1 MNRTIFDQIS
11 QVSGENMYETIYH
24 LSRDPLPFRK
34 LNHTRPGSDRCS
46 LYEADAFLQSRLAS
60 FGYAVETEG
69 VQVQAFRCDTS
80 KPKAQ
85 QYSAP
90 APEDPWYPAYN
101 LYAEQRGSTL
111 PEEIVLLLAH
121 KDSQSWVDSP
131 GANDNGVGTAAV
143 LEIARVIGS
152 FKPRRTIRF
161 LFCNEEHRPWT
172 SVTAAK
178 NAAARGDNLVAIYNL
193 DGLSRGTPED
203 KAQGRKTNVTLF
215 TESEGER
222 FADLMAEMN
231 EAYGIGL
238 QQRKLK
244 RERPGDDDGSFV
256 NAGFKHAVINIGS
269 YPYGDP
275 NYHTESDQIEHVD
288 VGNLVLATRLSLAA
302 ALHVSE
308 G

>member
-80 KPKAQ
+80 KPKAH

-215 TESEGER
+215 TEPEGER

-275 NYHTESDQIEHVD
+275 NYHTENDQIEHVD

-302 ALHVSE
+302 ALYVSE